1 MIVQVSKICTPNE
14 TVCSTKIRKNSF
26 GCRVSC
32 TGLNADV
39 SYSKGNPEDT
49 TMDEEDKILDIEV
62 FSKLTKDYKD
72 FKSKFV
78 RNIIFNST
86 SPSLG
91 AHFRYTFSSSNIY
104 VLFIFSCPFSASTKE
119 DEIYFIE
126 IFFDTSTYDEV
137 EQDKKMTLEAQL
149 GLIGGTMGLLT
160 GFSILSGVEIIYYAI
175 RFFASLRV
183 RHSEL
188 AATVK
193 DKFRNHLTK

>member
-91 AHFRYTFSSSNIY
+91 AHFRYIPFLLQTFMFCLYSP
-104 VLFIFSCPFSASTKE
+104 VHFQP
-119 DEIYFIE
+119 
-126 IFFDTSTYDEV
+126 
-137 EQDKKMTLEAQL
+137 QRKKMRST
-149 GLIGGTMGLLT
+149 
-160 GFSILSGVEIIYYAI
+160 
-175 RFFASLRV
+175 SLR
-183 RHSEL
+183 SS
-188 AATVK
+188 
-193 DKFRNHLTK
+193 LTPQPMTRLNRTRR

>member
-1 MIVQVSKICTPNE
+1 MKIDL
-14 TVCSTKIRKNSF
+14 F

-32 TGLNADV
+32 TGLFADV

-49 TMDEEDKILDIEV
+49 SVASEDMILDAEV
-62 FSKLTKDYKD
+62 FSKLTQDYKT
-72 FKSKFV
+72 FKSKFAQSL
-78 RNIIFNST
+78 IFNST

-91 AHFRYTFSSSNIY
+91 GRIKYYFLLICPVHF
-104 VLFIFSCPFSASTKE
+104 PASPKE

-126 IFFDTSTYDEV
+126 IFFDTSTYDAV

-175 RFFASLRV
+175 RLFASLRV
-183 RHSEL
+183 KRAEV

-193 DKFRNHLTK
+193 DRFKNHLTQ